1 MDLQFR
7 NVVTILVLA
16 GLIGGSGLAIVY
28 EAVKDSAVSLGDSQV
43 FNIFLG
49 AILGYGGAIITFLY
63 AMPNKPVAKKTTK

>member
-1 MDLQFR
+1 MKLEFR
-7 NVVTILVLA
+7 NVVTIIVIA

-28 EAVKDSAVSLGDSQV
+28 ESVRDSTVSLGDSQV

-63 AMPNKPVAKKTTK
+63 AMPQKTTKP

>member
-7 NVVTILVLA
+7 NVVTILVIA

-28 EAVKDSAVSLGDSQV
+28 EAVIDSSISLGDSQV
-43 FNIFLG
+43 LNIFLG

-63 AMPNKPVAKKTTK
+63 AMQDKPVTKKP

>member
-1 MDLQFR
+1 MEFQFR
-7 NVVTILVLA
+7 NVVTILVIA

-28 EAVKDSAVSLGDSQV
+28 EAVRDSTTSLAESQA

-63 AMPNKPVAKKTTK
+63 AMPKPVVKKS